1 MTTASS
7 TALLTR
13 PSRGQLVFTCI
24 VLGLPW
30 LIGVSLFS
38 GFSAAPH
45 NDDWLYG
52 RSVQVLAEE
61 GYYQHVS
68 QHGELAASVVS
79 HVGWGRLFVWGEF
92 SFEALH
98 LSQAVAGWLTC
109 VGIMFIVLALGGK
122 LQVGLLAAGSL
133 AISPLFYGHTFT
145 FMTDVTALM
154 LITYALLCFIRSDNL
169 RRLAPLVLGSL
180 LVALVFWCRQT
191 HVLIVVCPLF
201 VLWRVRHHYSWKW
214 IAVRLGVLGGIP
226 ALSLM
231 AFELTG
237 LVPGNQS
244 RTGTLFISTFDLARL
259 KQIAIYL
266 YGTGLLLGMVLLPIS
281 AMLAFKWVGRQRL
294 LLNRSWILIVALAW
308 IGVFVATGGRTYLTQ
323 AVGYFLHNAH
333 FGPVLFADPP
343 HSDGSWTYLANVKWN
358 PVIWKLLTVTS
369 ILSLGL
375 SSSAA
380 LSRFKEVEEL
390 QSEPV
395 VNMRRHWRWGLF
407 LFALVISLVL
417 LAVVENIVDRHW
429 MVLFVPAV
437 IWVATSDV
445 FLIVKRPGRFTTAV
459 MWFVG
464 ISIAYISVT
473 FTHDWLAF
481 NDQRAQQ
488 MSVWLEEDGLHP
500 RDIDLGMDL
509 NGWLRTTEDYGSL
522 QREGDE
528 TRSWRGL
535 AKYALAHRPRRGW
548 KVIGARTWYSW
559 AVESEQ
565 TLLVLEKLE

>member
-1 MTTASS
+1 M
-7 TALLTR
+7 
-13 PSRGQLVFTCI
+13 
-24 VLGLPW
+24 VLALPW
-30 LIGVSLFS
+30 VIGLSLFAE
-38 GFSAAPH
+38 FSAAPH

-79 HVGWGRLFVWGEF
+79 HVIWGRVFVWGEF

-98 LSQAVAGWLTC
+98 ISQALAGWLTC
-109 VGIMFIVLALGGK
+109 VGIVFVVLALGGK
-122 LQVGLLAAGSL
+122 LQVGLMAAGSL

-169 RRLAPLVLGSL
+169 RRLTPLVVGSI

-201 VLWRVRHHYSWKW
+201 VLWRQGGRNSWKW
-214 IAVRLGVLGGIP
+214 IMVRLGVLVGIP
-226 ALSLM
+226 ALSLI

-266 YGTGLLLGMVLLPIS
+266 YGTGLLLGMVLLTIS
-281 AMLAFKWVGRQRL
+281 AMLAFKCVGRQRL
-294 LLNRSWILIVALAW
+294 LLNRSWIFMVSVAW
-308 IGVFVATGGRTYLTQ
+308 IGVFVATGGRTYITQ

-343 HSDGSWTYLANVKWN
+343 HPDGSWTYLANVKWP
-358 PVIWKLLTVTS
+358 PVIWKLLTLTS
-369 ILSLGL
+369 ILSLAL

-380 LSRFKEVEEL
+380 FSRFKEVLQL
-390 QSEPV
+390 QSEQLV
-395 VNMRRHWRWGLF
+395 RIRRDWRWAIF
-407 LFALVISLVL
+407 LFGLMVSLAL

-445 FLIVKRPGRFTTAV
+445 FVVLKRPGRLTAAL
-459 MWFVG
+459 MWFTG
-464 ISIAYISVT
+464 ISIFYISLT

-481 NDQRAQQ
+481 NDQRDQQ
-488 MSVWLEEDGLHP
+488 LADWLEKDNLRP
-500 RDIDLGMDL
+500 QDIDLGMDF

-535 AKYALAHRPRRGW
+535 AKYALAHRPRQGW
-548 KVIGARTWYSW
+548 KVIGTRTWYSW
-559 AVESEQ
+559 AVDSEQ
-565 TLLVLEKLE
+565 TLLLLEKLE